1 VIILYRYNPDDFR
14 ISKSYAVMD
23 IDDMINTIMNMPDKD
38 NTATMR
44 SAYFSGK
51 NHPFEDFEGTAA
63 NPFEEEAIEMA
74 IRSGKIDKET
84 GRIIHA
90 GRTSSNDMNS
100 QIQNRRYDV
109 AREQALGI
117 GKKLMNEAADQ
128 QNIRNRRI
136 FTNYQDVPRP
146 FDTNGKLNAT
156 YLRGVA
162 GTLKDSEEGGQMQG
176 KAFNPWK
183 FDSQGNRY
191 LVTKI
196 MSTSQTTQDGSGRF
210 QEGWARWYHNAAKDL
225 GYAETKY
232 NNQGKELPRAIDH
245 KIPAHYVHKNTFNI
259 NDSKMAELVTNH
271 IKGLQKQNPNISHEE
286 IKASLLK
293 QNFAFANTHHGFHD
307 YKSLH
312 DRHNRKNQDNQ
323 MKREGRESPFDDDI
337 EDMNIGATVNQ
348 GQADNSIFHP
358 ESEIEK
364 LIGQGGAAFP
374 KNSSKP
380 SKKLITAMKKHYDM
394 DDDDVMRILHGVFAG
409 RQGHGGEKRYHGKS
423 PTQRLANALYE
434 HEMDRYNGN
443 LPSDHHYTGPII
455 PLDGKSITPQ
465 PTPTSP
471 YKPDVTPSV
480 TDTGIPT
487 NLPRVSGEGVNLDRV
502 ISGSPPSRIESTTN
516 DLPNVNRPPITRDPN
531 VTRLVSEGING
542 IKTNIPSNVRSNVM
556 GGGGANPRSPLPPNF
571 ASMLTGR
578 GNVNMNPNQVN
589 APYQSL
595 TQSPTIN
602 INGRNVTLKS
612 QMEDYIETVQMELA
626 KSVID
631 DLHNVKK
638 MDMESTYDIAILASH
653 VQRPSND
660 IISIYHTRG
669 DWRNI
674 AKSFGIEHRQV
685 QLIKVALHG

>member
-23 IDDMINTIMNMPDKD
+23 IDEMINTIMNMPDEH
-38 NTATMR
+38 NTAMNR
-44 SAYFSGK
+44 AAYFSGK

-63 NPFEEEAIEMA
+63 NPFEEEAVEMA

-90 GRTSSNDMNS
+90 GPTSPND
-100 QIQNRRYDV
+100 NRYAM
-109 AREQALGI
+109 AREQALRI
-117 GKKLMNEAADQ
+117 GKGLMNEAADK

-146 FDTNGKLNAT
+146 FDTNGKLNAA
-156 YLRGVA
+156 YVRGVA
-162 GTLKDSEEGGQMQG
+162 GTLKDSKQGGQMQG
-176 KAFNPWK
+176 LAFNPWK

-232 NNQGKELPRAIDH
+232 NKQGKEISRAIDH

-271 IKGLQKQNPNISHEE
+271 IKGLQQQNPNISHEE
-286 IKASLLK
+286 AKASLLE
-293 QNFAFANTHHGFHD
+293 QPFAFDHTHHGFHN
-307 YKSLH
+307 YESFH
-312 DRHNRKNQDNQ
+312 DRHNRKNRDNQ
-323 MKREGRESPFDDDI
+323 MIREGREVPFDDDI

-380 SKKLITAMKKHYDM
+380 SKKLVNAMKKHYDM

-409 RQGHGGEKRYHGKS
+409 RKGHGGEKRYHGKS

-455 PLDGKSITPQ
+455 PLPGKGITPQ
-465 PTPTSP
+465 ETPTSP

-487 NLPRVSGEGVNLDRV
+487 NLPRVSGEGINLDRV
-502 ISGSPPSRIESTTN
+502 ISGSPPSRNGPTTTS
-516 DLPNVNRPPITRDPN
+516 LPNVNNPPITRDPN

-542 IKTNIPSNVRSNVM
+542 IKTNIPSNVRRNIM
-556 GGGGANPRSPLPPNF
+556 GGGEANPRSPLPPNF

-578 GNVNMNPNQVN
+578 GNINISPNISPSQT
-589 APYQSL
+589 L

-612 QMEDYIETVQMELA
+612 QMEDYIETIQMELA

-631 DLHNVKK
+631 DFHSIKK
-638 MDMESTYDIAILASH
+638 MDMESTYDIAILSSH
-653 VQRPSND
+653 VQRPTND

-674 AKSFGIEHRQV
+674 AKSFGIEHRHV

>member
-1 VIILYRYNPDDFR
+1 MIILYRYNPDDFR

-23 IDDMINTIMNMPDKD
+23 IDEMINTIMNMPDD
-38 NTATMR
+38 HNTPMLRAGH
-44 SAYFSGK
+44 FSGK
-51 NHPFEDFEGTAA
+51 NHSFDDFEGTAA
-63 NPFEEEAIEMA
+63 NPFEEEAVEMA

-90 GRTSSNDMNS
+90 GPTSPND
-100 QIQNRRYDV
+100 NRYAM

-136 FTNYQDVPRP
+136 FTNYRDVPRP
-146 FDTNGKLNAT
+146 FDTNGKLNAA
-156 YLRGVA
+156 YVRGVA
-162 GTLKDSEEGGQMQG
+162 GTLKDSKDGGQMQG
-176 KAFNPWK
+176 NAFNPWK
-183 FDSQGNRY
+183 FDKQGNRY

-196 MSTSQTTQDGSGRF
+196 MSTSQTTQDGSGQF

-225 GYAETKY
+225 GYAERKY
-232 NNQGKELPRAIDH
+232 NKNGKEDSKAIHH

-259 NDSKMAELVTNH
+259 NDGKMAETVTNH
-271 IKGLQKQNPNISHEE
+271 IKGLQQQNPNISHEE
-286 IKASLLK
+286 IKANLLE
-293 QNFAFANTHHGFHD
+293 QPFAFDHTHHGFHN
-307 YKSLH
+307 YESIH
-312 DRHNRKNQDNQ
+312 DRYNRKNRDNQ
-323 MKREGRESPFDDDI
+323 MIRDQRELPLDDDD
-337 EDMNIGATVNQ
+337 EDTRVTAPLGKV
-348 GQADNSIFHP
+348 DDSIFHP
-358 ESEIEK
+358 EAVNLSN
-364 LIGQGGAAFP
+364 P
-374 KNSSKP
+374 
-380 SKKLITAMKKHYDM
+380 KKLKHPYKPENVKRTKTIKELEKYYNMDEETARELLSEAYK
-394 DDDDVMRILHGVFAG
+394 G
-409 RQGHGGEKRYHGKS
+409 RRESKYQGNSVGE
-423 PTQRLANALYE
+423 RLKNALYE
-434 HEMDRYNGN
+434 HEMDKHNGN

-455 PLDGKSITPQ
+455 PLSGKDITPQ
-465 PTPTSP
+465 ETPTSP

-487 NLPRVSGEGVNLDRV
+487 NLPRVSGEGINLDRV
-502 ISGSPPSRIESTTN
+502 ISGSPPSRNEPTTTS
-516 DLPNVNRPPITRDPN
+516 LPNVNNPPITRDPN

-542 IKTNIPSNVRSNVM
+542 IKTNIPSNVRRNIM
-556 GGGGANPRSPLPPNF
+556 GEGGATPRSPLPPNF

-578 GNVNMNPNQVN
+578 GNINISPNISPSQT
-589 APYQSL
+589 L

-631 DLHNVKK
+631 DFHSIKK

>member
-1 VIILYRYNPDDFR
+1 
-14 ISKSYAVMD
+14 MD